1 MKDRAEI
8 NITKSFKI
16 YSNKKYLENSVS
28 FVLLAIGSII
38 MLIPIFWMLSTAF
51 KESGQI
57 WSVPPVWIPIPVVLD
72 NFRDVFE
79 ILPVDK
85 LFSNSVMVSVITT
98 IIQLMT
104 SCMGAYAFARLKFR
118 GKNLIF
124 LFFMASMMI
133 PRYILTIPLFLIF
146 NQLKLGNT
154 MPALILPGCVS
165 AFSIFLLR
173 QFIEELP
180 AEFDEA
186 ATIDGA
192 SRWKILFRIIIPLA
206 KPGIMTLIIFAF
218 MNVWNDFF
226 WPLVII
232 NDTKKMTLQ
241 VGMAF
246 YMGAKKVEWGPIMAL
261 ASCCSVPIMLLYLF
275 AQKSFMAGI
284 TAGGVKG

>member
-1 MKDRAEI
+1 MKESAEI
-8 NITKSFKI
+8 NTIKSIKT
-16 YSNKKYLENSVS
+16 YANKKYLANTVS
-28 FVLLAIGSII
+28 FVLLAMGSII

-57 WSVPPVWIPIPVVLD
+57 WSVPPVWIPIPAVLD

-85 LFSNSVMVSVITT
+85 LFCNSVLVSVITT
-98 IIQLMT
+98 IIQLIT
-104 SCMGAYAFARLKFR
+104 SCMGAYAFARLNFR

-180 AEFDEA
+180 AEFV
-186 ATIDGA
+186 
-192 SRWKILFRIIIPLA
+192 
-206 KPGIMTLIIFAF
+206 
-218 MNVWNDFF
+218 NVWNDFF

-232 NDTKKMTLQ
+232 NDTEKMTLQ